1 MAAAV
6 RWRQLGGSSS
16 VEAARWNQLGGGS
29 SVEAAWQ
36 QYRIVIVEA
45 LRQQNCGSRTAAA
58 ERCT

>member
-36 QYRIVIVEA
+36 QYRIIILAA
-45 LRQQNCGSRTAAA
+45 LRQQNRGSRAVH
-58 ERCT
+58 